1 MENESRKSR
10 NKTLQKVLLAVLS
23 IILMTGIAFFMANVV
38 HNNSSQPTSSKVKN
52 GLSAYELAVE
62 QGYKGNLNDWLKSLD
77 GKSAFEI
84 AKENGYSGTEKEWNK
99 AVANVSN
106 QNKAVITNAGFNKN
120 GDFILTLLDG
130 TDVNVSNVSNS
141 KGKDGTD
148 GKNGT
153 NGKNGAN
160 GKDGRSITLASVN
173 SDGQLVIT
181 YSDGS
186 SVNLDKL
193 VGINGIDG
201 VSISNSAIN
210 DKGELIIT
218 YSNGQ
223 ICNLGKVV
231 GVDGKNG
238 INGINGSDGNNGKN
252 GQDGISVVKSE
263 INSNGELVVTYSNS
277 VIDNLGK
284 VVGSDGAKG
293 DKGEKGDT
301 GAQGEK
307 GEKGDAGEQGIQ
319 GVAGKD
325 GKDGI
330 NGTNGVDGKDG
341 KDGVGINTVNITED
355 GKLNI
360 TLTNGTTLNLGT
372 IKGEKGDKGDTGV
385 QGEKGDKGD
394 TGAKGEKGE
403 KGDAGEQGIQG
414 VAGKDGKD
422 GINGTNGVD
431 GKDGTNGKDGVGIA
445 NVLINTSGELEL
457 TFSDGQQINLGNVKG
472 SKGEKGDTGEQGVQ
486 GIAGKDGKD
495 GVNGTNGVD
504 GKDGTNGKDGT
515 DGQDGV
521 GIANVTVS
529 NEGAL
534 SVTLNNGTV
543 LDLGNIKGAD
553 GIGIS
558 KSEVNASGELVL
570 TYTDG
575 TVKNLGN
582 IVGSNGVDGQDGV
595 GIKTVTLS
603 STGELMITLS
613 DNSVINLGNV
623 KGEKG
628 DKGDKGDKGAR
639 GEKGEKGDKGDTGRG
654 IAKTELVNGELIIT
668 YTDGTKENLGSVS
681 NAESEYSS
689 GLQYTLNEDN
699 NSYTLSSAGELFNST
714 KVVIPETY
722 KGKPV
727 TKIGERAFYSTQLYG
742 SDSSKGAPINEL
754 ILPST
759 IKSIALEAF
768 YNCKIEKVVF
778 EGTIEE
784 WCSIQ
789 FVGASANP
797 LYHPDNAK
805 DNTKLY
811 IDGELIETLVIPN
824 SVSTIS
830 SYSFIDC
837 GSLKEVVI
845 PESVTSIEPLA
856 FKNCGSLS
864 SVEVKAPRGWY
875 YKNGGYKYSISE
887 STMSNKT
894 LLAQKFVE
902 GNPSNY
908 YKD

>member
-1 MENESRKSR
+1 MNMENESRKSR

-341 KDGVGINTVNITED
+341 
-355 GKLNI
+355 
-360 TLTNGTTLNLGT
+360 
-372 IKGEKGDKGDTGV
+372 
-385 QGEKGDKGD
+385 
-394 TGAKGEKGE
+394 
-403 KGDAGEQGIQG
+403 
-414 VAGKDGKD
+414 
-422 GINGTNGVD
+422 
-431 GKDGTNGKDGVGIA
+431 TNGKDGVGIA

-534 SVTLNNGTV
+534 SVTLTNGTV

>member
-62 QGYKGNLNDWLKSLD
+62 QGYKGDLNDWLKSLD
-77 GKSAFEI
+77 GKSVFEI

-99 AVANVSN
+99 AVANVSK
-106 QNKAVITNAGFNKN
+106 QNKSVITNAGFNKN

-141 KGKDGTD
+141 KGKDG
-148 GKNGT
+148 KNGT
-153 NGKNGAN
+153 NGKNGKNGAN

-173 SDGQLVIT
+173 SEGQLVIT

-201 VSISNSAIN
+201 
-210 DKGELIIT
+210 
-218 YSNGQ
+218 
-223 ICNLGKVV
+223 
-231 GVDGKNG
+231 
-238 INGINGSDGNNGKN
+238 
-252 GQDGISVVKSE
+252 
-263 INSNGELVVTYSNS
+263 
-277 VIDNLGK
+277 
-284 VVGSDGAKG
+284 
-293 DKGEKGDT
+293 
-301 GAQGEK
+301 
-307 GEKGDAGEQGIQ
+307 
-319 GVAGKD
+319 KD
-325 GKDGI
+325 G
-330 NGTNGVDGKDG
+330 TDG
-341 KDGVGINTVNITED
+341 KDGVGINTVNITGD

-394 TGAKGEKGE
+394 TG
-403 KGDAGEQGIQG
+403 EQGIQG

-422 GINGTNGVD
+422 GINGINGTDGVD
-431 GKDGTNGKDGVGIA
+431 GKDGVGIA
-445 NVLINTSGELEL
+445 NILINTSGELEL

-472 SKGEKGDTGEQGVQ
+472 SKGDKGEKGDTGEQGIQ

-495 GVNGTNGVD
+495 GINGTNGVD

-534 SVTLNNGTV
+534 SVTLTNGTV
-543 LDLGNIKGAD
+543 LDLGNIKGAN

-582 IVGSNGVDGQDGV
+582 VVGANGADGQDGV

-603 STGELMITLS
+603 STGELMVTLS

-639 GEKGEKGDKGDTGRG
+639 GEKGEKGEKGDKGDTGRG

-789 FVGASANP
+789 FIGISANP

-894 LLAQKFVE
+894 VLAQKFVE

>member
-38 HNNSSQPTSSKVKN
+38 HNNSSQPTSSKVEN

-99 AVANVSN
+99 AVANVSK
-106 QNKAVITNAGFNKN
+106 QNKSVITNAGFNKN

-141 KGKDGTD
+141 KGKDG
-148 GKNGT
+148 KNGT
-153 NGKNGAN
+153 NGKNGKNGAN

-173 SDGQLVIT
+173 SEGQLVIT

-186 SVNLDKL
+186 SVNLNKL

-201 VSISNSAIN
+201 
-210 DKGELIIT
+210 
-218 YSNGQ
+218 
-223 ICNLGKVV
+223 
-231 GVDGKNG
+231 
-238 INGINGSDGNNGKN
+238 
-252 GQDGISVVKSE
+252 
-263 INSNGELVVTYSNS
+263 
-277 VIDNLGK
+277 
-284 VVGSDGAKG
+284 
-293 DKGEKGDT
+293 
-301 GAQGEK
+301 
-307 GEKGDAGEQGIQ
+307 
-319 GVAGKD
+319 KD
-325 GKDGI
+325 G
-330 NGTNGVDGKDG
+330 TDG
-341 KDGVGINTVNITED
+341 KDGVGINTVNITGD

-394 TGAKGEKGE
+394 TG
-403 KGDAGEQGIQG
+403 EQGIQG

-422 GINGTNGVD
+422 GINGINGTDGVD
-431 GKDGTNGKDGVGIA
+431 GKDGVGIA
-445 NVLINTSGELEL
+445 NILINTSGELEL

-472 SKGEKGDTGEQGVQ
+472 S
-486 GIAGKDGKD
+486 
-495 GVNGTNGVD
+495 
-504 GKDGTNGKDGT
+504 
-515 DGQDGV
+515 
-521 GIANVTVS
+521 
-529 NEGAL
+529 
-534 SVTLNNGTV
+534 
-543 LDLGNIKGAD
+543 
-553 GIGIS
+553 
-558 KSEVNASGELVL
+558 
-570 TYTDG
+570 
-575 TVKNLGN
+575 
-582 IVGSNGVDGQDGV
+582 
-595 GIKTVTLS
+595 
-603 STGELMITLS
+603 
-613 DNSVINLGNV
+613 
-623 KGEKG
+623 
-628 DKGDKGDKGAR
+628 
-639 GEKGEKGDKGDTGRG
+639 KGDKGDTGRG

-789 FVGASANP
+789 FIGISANP

-830 SYSFIDC
+830 SYSFVDC

-845 PESVTSIEPLA
+845 PESVTSIEPHA

-908 YKD
+908 YKN

>member
-38 HNNSSQPTSSKVKN
+38 HNNSSQPASSKVEN

-106 QNKAVITNAGFNKN
+106 QNKSVITNAGFNKN

-173 SDGQLVIT
+173 SEGQLVIT

-201 VSISNSAIN
+201 
-210 DKGELIIT
+210 
-218 YSNGQ
+218 
-223 ICNLGKVV
+223 
-231 GVDGKNG
+231 
-238 INGINGSDGNNGKN
+238 
-252 GQDGISVVKSE
+252 
-263 INSNGELVVTYSNS
+263 
-277 VIDNLGK
+277 
-284 VVGSDGAKG
+284 
-293 DKGEKGDT
+293 
-301 GAQGEK
+301 
-307 GEKGDAGEQGIQ
+307 
-319 GVAGKD
+319 KD
-325 GKDGI
+325 G
-330 NGTNGVDGKDG
+330 TDG

-394 TGAKGEKGE
+394 TGAKGEKGD
-403 KGDAGEQGIQG
+403 KGNTGEQGIQG

-422 GINGTNGVD
+422 GKDGINGTDGVD

-472 SKGEKGDTGEQGVQ
+472 SKGDKGEKGDTGEQGVQ

-495 GVNGTNGVD
+495 GINGTNGVD
-504 GKDGTNGKDGT
+504 GKDGTNGKDGAN
-515 DGQDGV
+515 GQDGV

-534 SVTLNNGTV
+534 SVTLTNGTV

-582 IVGSNGVDGQDGV
+582 VVGANGADGQDGV

-603 STGELMITLS
+603 STGELMVTLS

-628 DKGDKGDKGAR
+628 DKGDKGDTGSQ

-668 YTDGTKENLGSVS
+668 YTDGTKENLGSVTS
-681 NAESEYSS
+681 TENTADKYLVYKILTDDSVSVSLKSEYIGDLEGKITIPSEHNGRKVTVIKGFTGCQLSEIELPNTLKIIGPDTFSGCTNLKSITIPKNVDKIQGSAFLNS
-689 GLQYTLNEDN
+689 GLQT
-699 NSYTLSSAGELFNST
+699 A
-714 KVVIPETY
+714 K
-722 KGKPV
+722 
-727 TKIGERAFYSTQLYG
+727 
-742 SDSSKGAPINEL
+742 
-754 ILPST
+754 
-759 IKSIALEAF
+759 
-768 YNCKIEKVVF
+768 F
-778 EGTIEE
+778 E
-784 WCSIQ
+784 
-789 FVGASANP
+789 
-797 LYHPDNAK
+797 
-805 DNTKLY
+805 
-811 IDGELIETLVIPN
+811 
-824 SVSTIS
+824 
-830 SYSFIDC
+830 
-837 GSLKEVVI
+837 
-845 PESVTSIEPLA
+845 
-856 FKNCGSLS
+856 
-864 SVEVKAPRGWY
+864 
-875 YKNGGYKYSISE
+875 
-887 STMSNKT
+887 
-894 LLAQKFVE
+894 
-902 GNPSNY
+902 NPSNWKKYQSYTYNGYDSTLTSVSSSSLSDETKAAELLTETYNYRIGDTNSWKSGTY
-908 YKD
+908 YFLKE

>member
-106 QNKAVITNAGFNKN
+106 QNKSVITNAGFNKN

-173 SDGQLVIT
+173 SEGQLVIT

-201 VSISNSAIN
+201 
-210 DKGELIIT
+210 
-218 YSNGQ
+218 
-223 ICNLGKVV
+223 
-231 GVDGKNG
+231 
-238 INGINGSDGNNGKN
+238 
-252 GQDGISVVKSE
+252 
-263 INSNGELVVTYSNS
+263 
-277 VIDNLGK
+277 
-284 VVGSDGAKG
+284 
-293 DKGEKGDT
+293 
-301 GAQGEK
+301 
-307 GEKGDAGEQGIQ
+307 
-319 GVAGKD
+319 KD
-325 GKDGI
+325 G
-330 NGTNGVDGKDG
+330 TDG

-394 TGAKGEKGE
+394 TG
-403 KGDAGEQGIQG
+403 EQGIQG
-414 VAGKDGKD
+414 VAGKD

-472 SKGEKGDTGEQGVQ
+472 SKGEKGDTGEQGIQ
-486 GIAGKDGKD
+486 GATGKDGA
-495 GVNGTNGVD
+495 N
-504 GKDGTNGKDGT
+504 
-515 DGQDGV
+515 GQDGV

-534 SVTLNNGTV
+534 SVTLTNGTV
-543 LDLGNIKGAD
+543 LDLGNIKGTD

-582 IVGSNGVDGQDGV
+582 VVGVNGADGQDGV

-603 STGELMITLS
+603 STGELMVTLS

-628 DKGDKGDKGAR
+628 DKGDKGDAGAQ

-654 IAKTELVNGELIIT
+654 IAKTELVNGELIIA

>member
-62 QGYKGNLNDWLKSLD
+62 QGYKGDLNDWLKSLD

-99 AVANVSN
+99 AVANVSK
-106 QNKAVITNAGFNKN
+106 QNKSVITNAGFNKN

-141 KGKDGTD
+141 KGKDG
-148 GKNGT
+148 KNGT
-153 NGKNGAN
+153 NGKNGKNGAN
-160 GKDGRSITLASVN
+160 GKDG
-173 SDGQLVIT
+173 
-181 YSDGS
+181 
-186 SVNLDKL
+186 
-193 VGINGIDG
+193 
-201 VSISNSAIN
+201 
-210 DKGELIIT
+210 
-218 YSNGQ
+218 
-223 ICNLGKVV
+223 
-231 GVDGKNG
+231 
-238 INGINGSDGNNGKN
+238 
-252 GQDGISVVKSE
+252 
-263 INSNGELVVTYSNS
+263 
-277 VIDNLGK
+277 
-284 VVGSDGAKG
+284 
-293 DKGEKGDT
+293 
-301 GAQGEK
+301 
-307 GEKGDAGEQGIQ
+307 
-319 GVAGKD
+319 
-325 GKDGI
+325 
-330 NGTNGVDGKDG
+330 
-341 KDGVGINTVNITED
+341 
-355 GKLNI
+355 
-360 TLTNGTTLNLGT
+360 
-372 IKGEKGDKGDTGV
+372 
-385 QGEKGDKGD
+385 
-394 TGAKGEKGE
+394 
-403 KGDAGEQGIQG
+403 
-414 VAGKDGKD
+414 
-422 GINGTNGVD
+422 
-431 GKDGTNGKDGVGIA
+431 VGIA
-445 NVLINTSGELEL
+445 NILINTSGELEL

-472 SKGEKGDTGEQGVQ
+472 SKGDKGEKGDTGEQGIQ

-495 GVNGTNGVD
+495 GINGTNGVD

-534 SVTLNNGTV
+534 SVTLTNGTV
-543 LDLGNIKGAD
+543 LDLGNIKGAN

-582 IVGSNGVDGQDGV
+582 VVGANGADGQDGV

-603 STGELMITLS
+603 STGELMVTLS

-789 FVGASANP
+789 FIGISANP

-830 SYSFIDC
+830 SYSFVDC

-845 PESVTSIEPLA
+845 PESVTSIEPHA

-908 YKD
+908 YKN

>member
-62 QGYKGNLNDWLKSLD
+62 QGYKGDLNDWLKSLD

-99 AVANVSN
+99 AVANVSK
-106 QNKAVITNAGFNKN
+106 QNKSVITNAGFNKN

-141 KGKDGTD
+141 KGKDG
-148 GKNGT
+148 KNGT
-153 NGKNGAN
+153 NGKNGKNGAN

-173 SDGQLVIT
+173 SEGQLVIT

-201 VSISNSAIN
+201 
-210 DKGELIIT
+210 
-218 YSNGQ
+218 
-223 ICNLGKVV
+223 
-231 GVDGKNG
+231 
-238 INGINGSDGNNGKN
+238 
-252 GQDGISVVKSE
+252 
-263 INSNGELVVTYSNS
+263 
-277 VIDNLGK
+277 
-284 VVGSDGAKG
+284 
-293 DKGEKGDT
+293 
-301 GAQGEK
+301 
-307 GEKGDAGEQGIQ
+307 
-319 GVAGKD
+319 KD
-325 GKDGI
+325 G
-330 NGTNGVDGKDG
+330 TDG
-341 KDGVGINTVNITED
+341 KDGVGINTVNITGD

-394 TGAKGEKGE
+394 TG
-403 KGDAGEQGIQG
+403 EQGIQG

-422 GINGTNGVD
+422 GINGINGTDGVD
-431 GKDGTNGKDGVGIA
+431 GKDGVGIA
-445 NVLINTSGELEL
+445 NILINTSGELEL

-472 SKGEKGDTGEQGVQ
+472 SKGDKGEKGDTGEQGIQ

-495 GVNGTNGVD
+495 GINGTNGVD

-534 SVTLNNGTV
+534 SVTLTNGTV
-543 LDLGNIKGAD
+543 LDLGNIKGAN

-582 IVGSNGVDGQDGV
+582 VVGANGADGQDGV

-603 STGELMITLS
+603 STGELMVTLS

-789 FVGASANP
+789 FIGISANP

-830 SYSFIDC
+830 SYSFVDC

-845 PESVTSIEPLA
+845 PESVTSIEPHA

-887 STMSNKT
+887 STMSDKT

-908 YKD
+908 YKN

>member
-106 QNKAVITNAGFNKN
+106 QNKSVITNAGFNKN

-173 SDGQLVIT
+173 SEGQLVIT

-293 DKGEKGDT
+293 EKGDKGDT
-301 GAQGEK
+301 GARGEK

-330 NGTNGVDGKDG
+330 NGTNGIDGKDGTDG

-394 TGAKGEKGE
+394 TG
-403 KGDAGEQGIQG
+403 EQGIQG
-414 VAGKDGKD
+414 VAGKD

-472 SKGEKGDTGEQGVQ
+472 SKGEKGDTGEQGIQ
-486 GIAGKDGKD
+486 GATGKDGA
-495 GVNGTNGVD
+495 N
-504 GKDGTNGKDGT
+504 
-515 DGQDGV
+515 GQDGV

-534 SVTLNNGTV
+534 SVTLTNGTV

-558 KSEVNASGELVL
+558 KSEVNVSGELVL

-582 IVGSNGVDGQDGV
+582 VVGANGADGQDGV

-603 STGELMITLS
+603 STGELMVTLS

-628 DKGDKGDKGAR
+628 DKGDKGDAGVQ

-654 IAKTELVNGELIIT
+654 IAKTELINGELIIT

>member
-38 HNNSSQPTSSKVKN
+38 HNNSSQPASSKVEN

-106 QNKAVITNAGFNKN
+106 QNKSVITNAGFNKN

-173 SDGQLVIT
+173 SEGQLVIT

-201 VSISNSAIN
+201 
-210 DKGELIIT
+210 
-218 YSNGQ
+218 
-223 ICNLGKVV
+223 
-231 GVDGKNG
+231 
-238 INGINGSDGNNGKN
+238 
-252 GQDGISVVKSE
+252 
-263 INSNGELVVTYSNS
+263 
-277 VIDNLGK
+277 
-284 VVGSDGAKG
+284 
-293 DKGEKGDT
+293 
-301 GAQGEK
+301 
-307 GEKGDAGEQGIQ
+307 
-319 GVAGKD
+319 KD
-325 GKDGI
+325 G
-330 NGTNGVDGKDG
+330 TDG

-385 QGEKGDKGD
+385 QGDKC
-394 TGAKGEKGE
+394 
-403 KGDAGEQGIQG
+403 
-414 VAGKDGKD
+414 
-422 GINGTNGVD
+422 
-431 GKDGTNGKDGVGIA
+431 
-445 NVLINTSGELEL
+445 
-457 TFSDGQQINLGNVKG
+457 
-472 SKGEKGDTGEQGVQ
+472 EKGDTGEQGVQ
-486 GIAGKDGKD
+486 GIAGKDGI
-495 GVNGTNGVD
+495 NGTNGVD

-534 SVTLNNGTV
+534 SVTLTNGTV

-582 IVGSNGVDGQDGV
+582 VVGANGADGQDGV

-603 STGELMITLS
+603 STGELMVTLS

-628 DKGDKGDKGAR
+628 DKGDKGDAGAQ

-668 YTDGTKENLGSVS
+668 YTDGTKENLGSITSTENTADKYLVYKILTDDSVS
-681 NAESEYSS
+681 VSLKSEYIGDLEGKITIPSEHNGRKVTEIKGFTGCQLSEIELPDTLEIIGPDTFSGCTNLKSITIPKNVYRIQGNAFLNS
-689 GLQYTLNEDN
+689 GLQT
-699 NSYTLSSAGELFNST
+699 A
-714 KVVIPETY
+714 K
-722 KGKPV
+722 
-727 TKIGERAFYSTQLYG
+727 
-742 SDSSKGAPINEL
+742 
-754 ILPST
+754 
-759 IKSIALEAF
+759 
-768 YNCKIEKVVF
+768 F
-778 EGTIEE
+778 E
-784 WCSIQ
+784 
-789 FVGASANP
+789 
-797 LYHPDNAK
+797 
-805 DNTKLY
+805 
-811 IDGELIETLVIPN
+811 
-824 SVSTIS
+824 
-830 SYSFIDC
+830 
-837 GSLKEVVI
+837 
-845 PESVTSIEPLA
+845 
-856 FKNCGSLS
+856 
-864 SVEVKAPRGWY
+864 
-875 YKNGGYKYSISE
+875 
-887 STMSNKT
+887 
-894 LLAQKFVE
+894 
-902 GNPSNY
+902 NPSNWKKYQVYTYNGYDSTLTSVSSSSLSDETKAAELLTETYNYKNDSSISWKSGTY
-908 YKD
+908 YFFKD

>member
-38 HNNSSQPTSSKVKN
+38 HNNSSQPTSSKVEN

-106 QNKAVITNAGFNKN
+106 QNKSVITNAGFNKN

-173 SDGQLVIT
+173 SEGQLVIT

-293 DKGEKGDT
+293 EKGDKGDT
-301 GAQGEK
+301 GARGEK

-341 KDGVGINTVNITED
+341 VGINTVNITEE

-394 TGAKGEKGE
+394 TGVQGEKGDKGDTGAKGEKGD
-403 KGDAGEQGIQG
+403 KGDTGEQGIQG

-422 GINGTNGVD
+422 GINGTDGVD

-472 SKGEKGDTGEQGVQ
+472 SKGDKGEKGDTGEQGVQ
-486 GIAGKDGKD
+486 GIAGKDGI
-495 GVNGTNGVD
+495 NGTNGVD

-534 SVTLNNGTV
+534 SVTLTNGTV
-543 LDLGNIKGAD
+543 LDLGNIKGAN

-582 IVGSNGVDGQDGV
+582 VVGSNGADGQDGV

-603 STGELMITLS
+603 STGELMVTLS

-628 DKGDKGDKGAR
+628 DKGDKGDAGVQ

-668 YTDGTKENLGSVS
+668 YTDGTKENLGSVTS
-681 NAESEYSS
+681 DENTADKYLVYKILTDDSVSVSLKSEYIGDLEGKITIPSEHNGRKVTEIKGFTGCQLSEIELPDTLEIIGPDTFSGCTNLKSITIPKNVYRIQGNAFLNS
-689 GLQYTLNEDN
+689 GLQT
-699 NSYTLSSAGELFNST
+699 A
-714 KVVIPETY
+714 K
-722 KGKPV
+722 
-727 TKIGERAFYSTQLYG
+727 
-742 SDSSKGAPINEL
+742 
-754 ILPST
+754 
-759 IKSIALEAF
+759 
-768 YNCKIEKVVF
+768 F
-778 EGTIEE
+778 E
-784 WCSIQ
+784 
-789 FVGASANP
+789 
-797 LYHPDNAK
+797 
-805 DNTKLY
+805 
-811 IDGELIETLVIPN
+811 
-824 SVSTIS
+824 
-830 SYSFIDC
+830 
-837 GSLKEVVI
+837 
-845 PESVTSIEPLA
+845 
-856 FKNCGSLS
+856 
-864 SVEVKAPRGWY
+864 
-875 YKNGGYKYSISE
+875 
-887 STMSNKT
+887 
-894 LLAQKFVE
+894 
-902 GNPSNY
+902 NPSNWKKYQVYTYNGYDSTLTSVSSSSLSDETKAAELLTETYNYKNDSSISWKSGTY
-908 YKD
+908 YFFKD

>member
-38 HNNSSQPTSSKVKN
+38 HNNSSQPASSKVEN

-106 QNKAVITNAGFNKN
+106 QNKSVITNAGFNKN

-173 SDGQLVIT
+173 SEGQLVIT

-293 DKGEKGDT
+293 
-301 GAQGEK
+301 
-307 GEKGDAGEQGIQ
+307 
-319 GVAGKD
+319 
-325 GKDGI
+325 
-330 NGTNGVDGKDG
+330 
-341 KDGVGINTVNITED
+341 
-355 GKLNI
+355 
-360 TLTNGTTLNLGT
+360 
-372 IKGEKGDKGDTGV
+372 
-385 QGEKGDKGD
+385 EKGDKGD
-394 TGAKGEKGE
+394 TGARGEKGE

-431 GKDGTNGKDGVGIA
+431 GKDGTDGKDGVGI
-445 NVLINTSGELEL
+445 NTVNITEDGKLNITL
-457 TFSDGQQINLGNVKG
+457 TNGTTLNLGTIKG
-472 SKGEKGDTGEQGVQ
+472 SKGDKGEKGDTGEQGVQ
-486 GIAGKDGKD
+486 GIAGKDGI
-495 GVNGTNGVD
+495 NGTNGVD

-534 SVTLNNGTV
+534 SVTLTNGTV
-543 LDLGNIKGAD
+543 LDLGNIKGAN

-582 IVGSNGVDGQDGV
+582 VVGANGADGQDGV

-603 STGELMITLS
+603 STGELMVTLS

-628 DKGDKGDKGAR
+628 DKGDKGDTGSQ

-668 YTDGTKENLGSVS
+668 YTDGTKENLGSVTS
-681 NAESEYSS
+681 TENTADKYLVYKILTDDSVSVSLKSEYIGDLEGKITIPSEHNGRKVTEIKGFTGCQLSEIELPDTLEIIGPDTFSGCTNLKSITIPKNVYRIQGNAFLNS
-689 GLQYTLNEDN
+689 GLQT
-699 NSYTLSSAGELFNST
+699 A
-714 KVVIPETY
+714 K
-722 KGKPV
+722 
-727 TKIGERAFYSTQLYG
+727 
-742 SDSSKGAPINEL
+742 
-754 ILPST
+754 
-759 IKSIALEAF
+759 
-768 YNCKIEKVVF
+768 F
-778 EGTIEE
+778 E
-784 WCSIQ
+784 
-789 FVGASANP
+789 
-797 LYHPDNAK
+797 
-805 DNTKLY
+805 
-811 IDGELIETLVIPN
+811 
-824 SVSTIS
+824 
-830 SYSFIDC
+830 
-837 GSLKEVVI
+837 
-845 PESVTSIEPLA
+845 
-856 FKNCGSLS
+856 
-864 SVEVKAPRGWY
+864 
-875 YKNGGYKYSISE
+875 
-887 STMSNKT
+887 
-894 LLAQKFVE
+894 
-902 GNPSNY
+902 NPSNWKKYQVYTYNGYDSTLTSVSSSSLSDETKAAELLTETYNYKNDSSISWKSGTY
-908 YKD
+908 YFFKD

>member
-38 HNNSSQPTSSKVKN
+38 HNNSSQPASSKVEN

-106 QNKAVITNAGFNKN
+106 QNKSVITNAGFNKN

-141 KGKDGTD
+141 KGKDGAD

-173 SDGQLVIT
+173 SEGQLVIT

-293 DKGEKGDT
+293 EKGDKGDT
-301 GAQGEK
+301 GARGEK

-330 NGTNGVDGKDG
+330 NGTNGVDGKDGTDG

-394 TGAKGEKGE
+394 TG
-403 KGDAGEQGIQG
+403 EQGIQG
-414 VAGKDGKD
+414 VAGKD

-472 SKGEKGDTGEQGVQ
+472 SKGEKGDTGEQGIQ
-486 GIAGKDGKD
+486 GATGKDGA
-495 GVNGTNGVD
+495 N
-504 GKDGTNGKDGT
+504 
-515 DGQDGV
+515 GQDGV

-534 SVTLNNGTV
+534 SVTLTNGTV

-582 IVGSNGVDGQDGV
+582 VVGANGADGQDGV

-603 STGELMITLS
+603 STGELMVTLS

-628 DKGDKGDKGAR
+628 DKGDKGDAGVQ

-654 IAKTELVNGELIIT
+654 IAKTELINGELIIT

>member
-38 HNNSSQPTSSKVKN
+38 HNNSSQPASSKVEN

-106 QNKAVITNAGFNKN
+106 QNKSVITNAGFNKN

-173 SDGQLVIT
+173 SEGQLVIT

-293 DKGEKGDT
+293 EKGDKGDT
-301 GAQGEK
+301 GARGEK

-330 NGTNGVDGKDG
+330 NGTNGVDGKDGTDG

-394 TGAKGEKGE
+394 TGAKGEKGD
-403 KGDAGEQGIQG
+403 KGDTGEQGIQG

-422 GINGTNGVD
+422 GINGTDGVD

-472 SKGEKGDTGEQGVQ
+472 SKGDKGEKGDTGEQGVQ
-486 GIAGKDGKD
+486 GIAGKDGI
-495 GVNGTNGVD
+495 NGTNGVD

-534 SVTLNNGTV
+534 SVTLTNGTV

-582 IVGSNGVDGQDGV
+582 VVGANGADGQDGV

-603 STGELMITLS
+603 STGELMVTLS

-628 DKGDKGDKGAR
+628 DKGDKGDAGAQ

-668 YTDGTKENLGSVS
+668 YTDGTKENLGSVTS
-681 NAESEYSS
+681 DENTADKYLVYKILTDDSVSVSLKSEYIGDLEGKITIPSEHNGRKVTEIKGFTGCQLSEIELPDTLEIIGSDTFSGCTNLKSITIPKNVYRIQGNAFLNS
-689 GLQYTLNEDN
+689 GLQT
-699 NSYTLSSAGELFNST
+699 A
-714 KVVIPETY
+714 K
-722 KGKPV
+722 
-727 TKIGERAFYSTQLYG
+727 
-742 SDSSKGAPINEL
+742 
-754 ILPST
+754 
-759 IKSIALEAF
+759 
-768 YNCKIEKVVF
+768 F
-778 EGTIEE
+778 E
-784 WCSIQ
+784 
-789 FVGASANP
+789 
-797 LYHPDNAK
+797 
-805 DNTKLY
+805 
-811 IDGELIETLVIPN
+811 
-824 SVSTIS
+824 
-830 SYSFIDC
+830 
-837 GSLKEVVI
+837 
-845 PESVTSIEPLA
+845 
-856 FKNCGSLS
+856 
-864 SVEVKAPRGWY
+864 
-875 YKNGGYKYSISE
+875 
-887 STMSNKT
+887 
-894 LLAQKFVE
+894 
-902 GNPSNY
+902 NPSNWKKYQVYTYNGYDSTLTSVSSSSLSDETKAAELLTETYNYKNDSSISWKSGTY
-908 YKD
+908 YFFKD

>member
-1 MENESRKSR
+1 MENESRKSH

-38 HNNSSQPTSSKVKN
+38 HNNSSQPTSSKVEN

-173 SDGQLVIT
+173 SEGQLVIT

-193 VGINGIDG
+193 VGINGVDG
-201 VSISNSAIN
+201 VSISNSSIN

-218 YSNGQ
+218 YSNRQ

-293 DKGEKGDT
+293 EKGD
-301 GAQGEK
+301 
-307 GEKGDAGEQGIQ
+307 KGDAGEQGIQ
-319 GVAGKD
+319 GIAGKD

-330 NGTNGVDGKDG
+330 NGTNGVDGKDGTDG

-394 TGAKGEKGE
+394 TGAKGEKGD
-403 KGDAGEQGIQG
+403 KGDTGEQGIQG
-414 VAGKDGKD
+414 VAGKDGKDGKDGINGTDGVDGKDGINGTDGVDGKDGINGTDGVDGKD

-472 SKGEKGDTGEQGVQ
+472 SKGDKGEKGDTGEQGVQ
-486 GIAGKDGKD
+486 GIAGKDGI
-495 GVNGTNGVD
+495 NGTNGVD

-534 SVTLNNGTV
+534 SVTLTNGTV
-543 LDLGNIKGAD
+543 LDLGNIKGAN

-582 IVGSNGVDGQDGV
+582 VVGSNGADGQDGV

-603 STGELMITLS
+603 STGELMVTLS

-628 DKGDKGDKGAR
+628 DKGDKGDAGVQ

-668 YTDGTKENLGSVS
+668 YTDGTKENLGSVTS
-681 NAESEYSS
+681 DENTADKYLVYKILTDDSVSVSLKSEYIGDLEGKITIPSEHNGRKVTEIKGFTGCQLSEIELPDTLEIIGPDTFSGCTNLKSITIPKNVYRIQGNAFLNS
-689 GLQYTLNEDN
+689 GLQT
-699 NSYTLSSAGELFNST
+699 A
-714 KVVIPETY
+714 K
-722 KGKPV
+722 
-727 TKIGERAFYSTQLYG
+727 
-742 SDSSKGAPINEL
+742 
-754 ILPST
+754 
-759 IKSIALEAF
+759 
-768 YNCKIEKVVF
+768 F
-778 EGTIEE
+778 E
-784 WCSIQ
+784 
-789 FVGASANP
+789 
-797 LYHPDNAK
+797 
-805 DNTKLY
+805 
-811 IDGELIETLVIPN
+811 
-824 SVSTIS
+824 
-830 SYSFIDC
+830 
-837 GSLKEVVI
+837 
-845 PESVTSIEPLA
+845 
-856 FKNCGSLS
+856 
-864 SVEVKAPRGWY
+864 
-875 YKNGGYKYSISE
+875 
-887 STMSNKT
+887 
-894 LLAQKFVE
+894 
-902 GNPSNY
+902 NPSNWKKYQVYTYNGYDSTLTSVSSSSLSDETKAAELLTETYNYKNDSSISWKSGTY
-908 YKD
+908 YFFKD

>member
-106 QNKAVITNAGFNKN
+106 QNKSVITNAGFNKN

-173 SDGQLVIT
+173 SEGQLVIT

-293 DKGEKGDT
+293 EKGDKGDT
-301 GAQGEK
+301 GARGEK

-330 NGTNGVDGKDG
+330 NGTNGIDGKDGTDG

-394 TGAKGEKGE
+394 TG
-403 KGDAGEQGIQG
+403 EQGIQG
-414 VAGKDGKD
+414 VAGKD

-472 SKGEKGDTGEQGVQ
+472 SKGEKGDTG
-486 GIAGKDGKD
+486 
-495 GVNGTNGVD
+495 
-504 GKDGTNGKDGT
+504 
-515 DGQDGV
+515 
-521 GIANVTVS
+521 
-529 NEGAL
+529 
-534 SVTLNNGTV
+534 
-543 LDLGNIKGAD
+543 
-553 GIGIS
+553 
-558 KSEVNASGELVL
+558 
-570 TYTDG
+570 
-575 TVKNLGN
+575 
-582 IVGSNGVDGQDGV
+582 
-595 GIKTVTLS
+595 
-603 STGELMITLS
+603 
-613 DNSVINLGNV
+613 
-623 KGEKG
+623 
-628 DKGDKGDKGAR
+628 
-639 GEKGEKGDKGDTGRG
+639 RG
-654 IAKTELVNGELIIT
+654 IAKTELINGELIIT

>member
-1 MENESRKSR
+1 MNMENESRKSR

-62 QGYKGNLNDWLKSLD
+62 QGYKGDLNDWLKSLD

-99 AVANVSN
+99 AVANVSK
-106 QNKAVITNAGFNKN
+106 QNKSVITNAGFNKN

-141 KGKDGTD
+141 KGKDG
-148 GKNGT
+148 KNGT
-153 NGKNGAN
+153 NGKNGKNGAN

-173 SDGQLVIT
+173 SEGQLVIT

-201 VSISNSAIN
+201 
-210 DKGELIIT
+210 
-218 YSNGQ
+218 
-223 ICNLGKVV
+223 
-231 GVDGKNG
+231 
-238 INGINGSDGNNGKN
+238 
-252 GQDGISVVKSE
+252 
-263 INSNGELVVTYSNS
+263 
-277 VIDNLGK
+277 
-284 VVGSDGAKG
+284 
-293 DKGEKGDT
+293 
-301 GAQGEK
+301 
-307 GEKGDAGEQGIQ
+307 
-319 GVAGKD
+319 KD
-325 GKDGI
+325 G
-330 NGTNGVDGKDG
+330 TDG
-341 KDGVGINTVNITED
+341 KDGVGINTVNITGD

-394 TGAKGEKGE
+394 TG
-403 KGDAGEQGIQG
+403 EQGIQG

-422 GINGTNGVD
+422 GINGINGTDGVD
-431 GKDGTNGKDGVGIA
+431 GKDGVGIA
-445 NVLINTSGELEL
+445 NILINTSGELEL

-472 SKGEKGDTGEQGVQ
+472 SKGDKGEKGDTGEQGIQ

-495 GVNGTNGVD
+495 GINGTNGVD

-534 SVTLNNGTV
+534 SVTLTNGTV
-543 LDLGNIKGAD
+543 LDLGNIKGAN

-582 IVGSNGVDGQDGV
+582 VVGANGADGQDGV

-603 STGELMITLS
+603 STGELMVTLS

-789 FVGASANP
+789 FIGISANP

-830 SYSFIDC
+830 SYSFVDC

-845 PESVTSIEPLA
+845 PESVTSIEPHA

-908 YKD
+908 YKN

>member
-62 QGYKGNLNDWLKSLD
+62 QGYKGDLNDWLKSLD

-99 AVANVSN
+99 AVANVSK
-106 QNKAVITNAGFNKN
+106 QNKSVITNAGFNKN

-141 KGKDGTD
+141 KGKDG
-148 GKNGT
+148 KNGT
-153 NGKNGAN
+153 NGKNGKNGAN

-173 SDGQLVIT
+173 SEGQLVIT

-201 VSISNSAIN
+201 
-210 DKGELIIT
+210 
-218 YSNGQ
+218 
-223 ICNLGKVV
+223 
-231 GVDGKNG
+231 
-238 INGINGSDGNNGKN
+238 
-252 GQDGISVVKSE
+252 
-263 INSNGELVVTYSNS
+263 
-277 VIDNLGK
+277 
-284 VVGSDGAKG
+284 
-293 DKGEKGDT
+293 
-301 GAQGEK
+301 
-307 GEKGDAGEQGIQ
+307 
-319 GVAGKD
+319 KD
-325 GKDGI
+325 G
-330 NGTNGVDGKDG
+330 TDG
-341 KDGVGINTVNITED
+341 KDGVGINTVNITGD

-385 QGEKGDKGD
+385 QGD
-394 TGAKGEKGE
+394 
-403 KGDAGEQGIQG
+403 
-414 VAGKDGKD
+414 
-422 GINGTNGVD
+422 
-431 GKDGTNGKDGVGIA
+431 
-445 NVLINTSGELEL
+445 
-457 TFSDGQQINLGNVKG
+457 
-472 SKGEKGDTGEQGVQ
+472 KGEKGDTGEQGIQ

-495 GVNGTNGVD
+495 GINGTNGVD

-534 SVTLNNGTV
+534 SVTLTNGTV
-543 LDLGNIKGAD
+543 LDLGNIKGAN

-582 IVGSNGVDGQDGV
+582 VVGANGADGQDGV

-603 STGELMITLS
+603 STGELMVTLS

-789 FVGASANP
+789 FIGISANP

-830 SYSFIDC
+830 SYSFVDC

-845 PESVTSIEPLA
+845 PESVTSIEPHA

-908 YKD
+908 YKN

>member
-38 HNNSSQPTSSKVKN
+38 HNNSSQPTSSKVEN

-99 AVANVSN
+99 AVANVSK
-106 QNKAVITNAGFNKN
+106 QNKSVITNAGFNKN

-173 SDGQLVIT
+173 SEGQLVIT

-284 VVGSDGAKG
+284 VIGSDGAKG
-293 DKGEKGDT
+293 EKGDKGDT
-301 GAQGEK
+301 GARGEK

-330 NGTNGVDGKDG
+330 NGTNGVDGKDGTDG

-394 TGAKGEKGE
+394 TGAKGEKGD
-403 KGDAGEQGIQG
+403 KGNTGEQGIQG
-414 VAGKDGKD
+414 VSGKD
-422 GINGTNGVD
+422 GINGTKGVD
-431 GKDGTNGKDGVGIA
+431 GK
-445 NVLINTSGELEL
+445 E
-457 TFSDGQQINLGNVKG
+457 
-472 SKGEKGDTGEQGVQ
+472 
-486 GIAGKDGKD
+486 
-495 GVNGTNGVD
+495 
-504 GKDGTNGKDGT
+504 GTNGKDGT

-534 SVTLNNGTV
+534 SVTLTNGTV

-582 IVGSNGVDGQDGV
+582 VVGANGADGQDGV

-603 STGELMITLS
+603 STGELMVTLS

-628 DKGDKGDKGAR
+628 DKGDKGDAGAQ

-668 YTDGTKENLGSVS
+668 YTDGTKENLGSITSTENTADKYLVYKILTDDSVS
-681 NAESEYSS
+681 VSLKSEYIGDLEGKITIPSEHNGRKVTEIKGFTGCQLSEIELPDTLEIIGPDTFSGCTNLKSITIPKNVYRIQGNAFLNS
-689 GLQYTLNEDN
+689 GLQT
-699 NSYTLSSAGELFNST
+699 A
-714 KVVIPETY
+714 K
-722 KGKPV
+722 
-727 TKIGERAFYSTQLYG
+727 
-742 SDSSKGAPINEL
+742 
-754 ILPST
+754 
-759 IKSIALEAF
+759 
-768 YNCKIEKVVF
+768 F
-778 EGTIEE
+778 E
-784 WCSIQ
+784 
-789 FVGASANP
+789 
-797 LYHPDNAK
+797 
-805 DNTKLY
+805 
-811 IDGELIETLVIPN
+811 
-824 SVSTIS
+824 
-830 SYSFIDC
+830 
-837 GSLKEVVI
+837 
-845 PESVTSIEPLA
+845 
-856 FKNCGSLS
+856 
-864 SVEVKAPRGWY
+864 
-875 YKNGGYKYSISE
+875 
-887 STMSNKT
+887 
-894 LLAQKFVE
+894 
-902 GNPSNY
+902 NPSNWKKYQVYTYNGYDSTLTSVSSSSLSDETKAAELLTETYNYKNDSSISWKSGTY
-908 YKD
+908 YFFKD

>member
-38 HNNSSQPTSSKVKN
+38 HNNSSQPASSKVEN

-106 QNKAVITNAGFNKN
+106 QNKSVITNAGFNKN

-173 SDGQLVIT
+173 SEGQLVIT

-293 DKGEKGDT
+293 EKGDKGDT
-301 GAQGEK
+301 GARGEK

-330 NGTNGVDGKDG
+330 NGTNGVDGKDGTDG

-394 TGAKGEKGE
+394 TG
-403 KGDAGEQGIQG
+403 EQGIQG
-414 VAGKDGKD
+414 VAGKD

-472 SKGEKGDTGEQGVQ
+472 SKGEKGYTGEQGIQ
-486 GIAGKDGKD
+486 GATGKDGA
-495 GVNGTNGVD
+495 N
-504 GKDGTNGKDGT
+504 
-515 DGQDGV
+515 GQDGV

-534 SVTLNNGTV
+534 SVTLTNGTV

-582 IVGSNGVDGQDGV
+582 VVGANGADGQDGV

-603 STGELMITLS
+603 STGELMVTLS

-628 DKGDKGDKGAR
+628 DKGDKGDAGVQ

-654 IAKTELVNGELIIT
+654 IAKTELINGELIIT

>member
-62 QGYKGNLNDWLKSLD
+62 QGYKGDLNDWLKSLD

-99 AVANVSN
+99 AVANVSK
-106 QNKAVITNAGFNKN
+106 QNKSVITNAGFNKN

-141 KGKDGTD
+141 KGKDG
-148 GKNGT
+148 KNGT
-153 NGKNGAN
+153 NGKNGKNGAN

-173 SDGQLVIT
+173 SEGQLVIT

-201 VSISNSAIN
+201 
-210 DKGELIIT
+210 
-218 YSNGQ
+218 
-223 ICNLGKVV
+223 
-231 GVDGKNG
+231 
-238 INGINGSDGNNGKN
+238 
-252 GQDGISVVKSE
+252 
-263 INSNGELVVTYSNS
+263 
-277 VIDNLGK
+277 
-284 VVGSDGAKG
+284 
-293 DKGEKGDT
+293 
-301 GAQGEK
+301 
-307 GEKGDAGEQGIQ
+307 
-319 GVAGKD
+319 KD
-325 GKDGI
+325 G
-330 NGTNGVDGKDG
+330 TDG
-341 KDGVGINTVNITED
+341 KDGVGINTVNITGD

-394 TGAKGEKGE
+394 TG
-403 KGDAGEQGIQG
+403 EQGIQG

-422 GINGTNGVD
+422 GINGINGTDGVD
-431 GKDGTNGKDGVGIA
+431 GKDGVGIA
-445 NVLINTSGELEL
+445 NILINTSGELEL

-472 SKGEKGDTGEQGVQ
+472 SKGDKGEKGDTGEQGIQ

-495 GVNGTNGVD
+495 GINGTNGVD

-521 GIANVTVS
+521 GISNVTVS

-534 SVTLNNGTV
+534 SVTLTNGTV
-543 LDLGNIKGAD
+543 LDLGNIKGAN

-582 IVGSNGVDGQDGV
+582 VVGANGADGQDGV

-603 STGELMITLS
+603 STGELMVTLS

-789 FVGASANP
+789 FIGISANP

-830 SYSFIDC
+830 SYSFVDC

-845 PESVTSIEPLA
+845 PESVTSIEPHA

-908 YKD
+908 YKN

>member
-62 QGYKGNLNDWLKSLD
+62 QGYKGDLNDWLKSLD

-99 AVANVSN
+99 AVANVSK
-106 QNKAVITNAGFNKN
+106 QNKSVITNAGFNKN

-141 KGKDGTD
+141 KGKDG
-148 GKNGT
+148 KNGT

-173 SDGQLVIT
+173 SEGQLVIT

-201 VSISNSAIN
+201 
-210 DKGELIIT
+210 
-218 YSNGQ
+218 
-223 ICNLGKVV
+223 
-231 GVDGKNG
+231 
-238 INGINGSDGNNGKN
+238 
-252 GQDGISVVKSE
+252 
-263 INSNGELVVTYSNS
+263 
-277 VIDNLGK
+277 
-284 VVGSDGAKG
+284 
-293 DKGEKGDT
+293 
-301 GAQGEK
+301 
-307 GEKGDAGEQGIQ
+307 
-319 GVAGKD
+319 KD
-325 GKDGI
+325 G
-330 NGTNGVDGKDG
+330 TDG
-341 KDGVGINTVNITED
+341 KDGVGINTVNITGD

-394 TGAKGEKGE
+394 TG
-403 KGDAGEQGIQG
+403 EQGIQG

-422 GINGTNGVD
+422 GINGINGTDGVD
-431 GKDGTNGKDGVGIA
+431 GKDGVGIA
-445 NVLINTSGELEL
+445 NILINTSGELEL

-472 SKGEKGDTGEQGVQ
+472 SKGDKGEKGDTGEQGIQ

-495 GVNGTNGVD
+495 GINGTNGVD

-534 SVTLNNGTV
+534 SVTLTNGTV
-543 LDLGNIKGAD
+543 LDLGNIKGAN

-582 IVGSNGVDGQDGV
+582 VVGANGADGQDGV

-603 STGELMITLS
+603 STGELMVTLS

-789 FVGASANP
+789 FIGISANP

-830 SYSFIDC
+830 SYSFVDC

-845 PESVTSIEPLA
+845 PESVTSIEPHA

-908 YKD
+908 YKN

>member
-106 QNKAVITNAGFNKN
+106 QNKSVITNAGFNKN
-120 GDFILTLLDG
+120 GEFILTLLDG

-173 SDGQLVIT
+173 SEGQLVIT

-201 VSISNSAIN
+201 
-210 DKGELIIT
+210 
-218 YSNGQ
+218 
-223 ICNLGKVV
+223 
-231 GVDGKNG
+231 
-238 INGINGSDGNNGKN
+238 
-252 GQDGISVVKSE
+252 
-263 INSNGELVVTYSNS
+263 
-277 VIDNLGK
+277 
-284 VVGSDGAKG
+284 
-293 DKGEKGDT
+293 
-301 GAQGEK
+301 
-307 GEKGDAGEQGIQ
+307 
-319 GVAGKD
+319 KD
-325 GKDGI
+325 G
-330 NGTNGVDGKDG
+330 TDG

-394 TGAKGEKGE
+394 TG
-403 KGDAGEQGIQG
+403 EQGIQG
-414 VAGKDGKD
+414 VAGKD

-472 SKGEKGDTGEQGVQ
+472 SKGEKGDTGEQGIQ
-486 GIAGKDGKD
+486 GATGKDGA
-495 GVNGTNGVD
+495 N
-504 GKDGTNGKDGT
+504 
-515 DGQDGV
+515 GQDGV

-534 SVTLNNGTV
+534 SVTLTNGTV
-543 LDLGNIKGAD
+543 LDLGNIKGTD

-558 KSEVNASGELVL
+558 KSEVNVSGELVL

-582 IVGSNGVDGQDGV
+582 VVGANGADGQDGV

-603 STGELMITLS
+603 STGELMVTLS

-628 DKGDKGDKGAR
+628 DKGDKGDAGVQ

-654 IAKTELVNGELIIT
+654 IAKTELINGELIIT

>member
-1 MENESRKSR
+1 
-10 NKTLQKVLLAVLS
+10 
-23 IILMTGIAFFMANVV
+23 MTGIAFFMANVV

-62 QGYKGNLNDWLKSLD
+62 QGYKGDLNDWLKSLD

-99 AVANVSN
+99 AVANVSK
-106 QNKAVITNAGFNKN
+106 QNKSVITNAGFNKN

-141 KGKDGTD
+141 KGKDG
-148 GKNGT
+148 KNGT
-153 NGKNGAN
+153 NGKNGKNGAN

-173 SDGQLVIT
+173 SEGQLVIT

-201 VSISNSAIN
+201 
-210 DKGELIIT
+210 
-218 YSNGQ
+218 
-223 ICNLGKVV
+223 
-231 GVDGKNG
+231 
-238 INGINGSDGNNGKN
+238 
-252 GQDGISVVKSE
+252 
-263 INSNGELVVTYSNS
+263 
-277 VIDNLGK
+277 
-284 VVGSDGAKG
+284 
-293 DKGEKGDT
+293 
-301 GAQGEK
+301 
-307 GEKGDAGEQGIQ
+307 
-319 GVAGKD
+319 KD
-325 GKDGI
+325 G
-330 NGTNGVDGKDG
+330 TDG
-341 KDGVGINTVNITED
+341 KDGVGINTVNITGD

-394 TGAKGEKGE
+394 TG
-403 KGDAGEQGIQG
+403 EQGIQG

-422 GINGTNGVD
+422 GINGINGTDGVD
-431 GKDGTNGKDGVGIA
+431 GKDGVGIA
-445 NVLINTSGELEL
+445 NILINTSGELEL

-472 SKGEKGDTGEQGVQ
+472 SKGDKGEKGDTGEQGIQ

-495 GVNGTNGVD
+495 GINGTNGVD

-534 SVTLNNGTV
+534 SVTLTNGTV
-543 LDLGNIKGAD
+543 LDLGNIKGAN

-582 IVGSNGVDGQDGV
+582 VVGANGADGQDGV

-603 STGELMITLS
+603 STGELMVTLS
-613 DNSVINLGNV
+613 DNSVINLGKV

-768 YNCKIEKVVF
+768 YNCKIDKVVF

-789 FVGASANP
+789 FIGISANP

-830 SYSFIDC
+830 SYSFVDC

-845 PESVTSIEPLA
+845 PESVTSIEPHA

-908 YKD
+908 YKN

>member
-38 HNNSSQPTSSKVKN
+38 HNNSSQPASSKVEN

-106 QNKAVITNAGFNKN
+106 QNKSVITNAGFNKN

-173 SDGQLVIT
+173 SESQLVIT

-293 DKGEKGDT
+293 EKGDKGDT
-301 GAQGEK
+301 GARGEK

-330 NGTNGVDGKDG
+330 NGTNGVDGKDGTDG

-394 TGAKGEKGE
+394 TG
-403 KGDAGEQGIQG
+403 EQGIQG
-414 VAGKDGKD
+414 VAGKD

-472 SKGEKGDTGEQGVQ
+472 SKGEKGDTGEQGIQ
-486 GIAGKDGKD
+486 GATGKDGA
-495 GVNGTNGVD
+495 N
-504 GKDGTNGKDGT
+504 
-515 DGQDGV
+515 GQDGV

-534 SVTLNNGTV
+534 SVTLTNGTV

-582 IVGSNGVDGQDGV
+582 VVGANGADGQDGV

-603 STGELMITLS
+603 STGELMVTLS

-628 DKGDKGDKGAR
+628 DKGDKGDAGVQ

-654 IAKTELVNGELIIT
+654 IAKTELINGELIIT

>member
-38 HNNSSQPTSSKVKN
+38 HNNSSQPTSSKVEN

-99 AVANVSN
+99 AVANVSK
-106 QNKAVITNAGFNKN
+106 QNKSVITNAGFNKN

-201 VSISNSAIN
+201 
-210 DKGELIIT
+210 
-218 YSNGQ
+218 
-223 ICNLGKVV
+223 
-231 GVDGKNG
+231 
-238 INGINGSDGNNGKN
+238 
-252 GQDGISVVKSE
+252 
-263 INSNGELVVTYSNS
+263 
-277 VIDNLGK
+277 
-284 VVGSDGAKG
+284 
-293 DKGEKGDT
+293 
-301 GAQGEK
+301 
-307 GEKGDAGEQGIQ
+307 
-319 GVAGKD
+319 KD
-325 GKDGI
+325 G
-330 NGTNGVDGKDG
+330 TDG

-394 TGAKGEKGE
+394 TG
-403 KGDAGEQGIQG
+403 EQGIQG
-414 VAGKDGKD
+414 VAGKD

-472 SKGEKGDTGEQGVQ
+472 SKGEKGDTGEQGIQ
-486 GIAGKDGKD
+486 GATGKDGA
-495 GVNGTNGVD
+495 N
-504 GKDGTNGKDGT
+504 
-515 DGQDGV
+515 GQDGV

-534 SVTLNNGTV
+534 SVTLTNGTV
-543 LDLGNIKGAD
+543 LDLGNIKGTD

-558 KSEVNASGELVL
+558 KSEVNVSGELVL

-582 IVGSNGVDGQDGV
+582 VVGANGADGQDGV

-603 STGELMITLS
+603 STGELMVTLS

-628 DKGDKGDKGAR
+628 DKGDKGDAGVQ

-654 IAKTELVNGELIIT
+654 IAKTELINGELIIT

>member
-106 QNKAVITNAGFNKN
+106 QNKSVITNAGFNKN

-173 SDGQLVIT
+173 SEGQLVIT

-201 VSISNSAIN
+201 
-210 DKGELIIT
+210 
-218 YSNGQ
+218 
-223 ICNLGKVV
+223 
-231 GVDGKNG
+231 
-238 INGINGSDGNNGKN
+238 
-252 GQDGISVVKSE
+252 
-263 INSNGELVVTYSNS
+263 
-277 VIDNLGK
+277 
-284 VVGSDGAKG
+284 
-293 DKGEKGDT
+293 
-301 GAQGEK
+301 
-307 GEKGDAGEQGIQ
+307 
-319 GVAGKD
+319 KD
-325 GKDGI
+325 G
-330 NGTNGVDGKDG
+330 TDG

-372 IKGEKGDKGDTGV
+372 IKGEKGDKGDTGAK
-385 QGEKGDKGD
+385 GEKGDKGD
-394 TGAKGEKGE
+394 TGAKGEKGD
-403 KGDAGEQGIQG
+403 KGDTGEQGIQG

-422 GINGTNGVD
+422 GINGTDGVD

-472 SKGEKGDTGEQGVQ
+472 SKGDKGEKGDTGEQGVQ

-495 GVNGTNGVD
+495 GINGTNGVD
-504 GKDGTNGKDGT
+504 GKDGTNGKDGAN
-515 DGQDGV
+515 GQDGV

-534 SVTLNNGTV
+534 SVTLTNGTV

-582 IVGSNGVDGQDGV
+582 VVGANGADGQDGV

-603 STGELMITLS
+603 STGELMVTLS

-628 DKGDKGDKGAR
+628 DKGDKGDTGSQ

-668 YTDGTKENLGSVS
+668 YTDGTKENLGSVTS
-681 NAESEYSS
+681 AENTDDKYLVYTILTDDSVSVSLKSEYIGDLEGKITIPSEHNGRKVTVIKGFTGCQLSEIELPNTLKIIGPDTFSGCTNLKSITIPKNVDKIQGSAFLNS
-689 GLQYTLNEDN
+689 GLQT
-699 NSYTLSSAGELFNST
+699 A
-714 KVVIPETY
+714 K
-722 KGKPV
+722 
-727 TKIGERAFYSTQLYG
+727 
-742 SDSSKGAPINEL
+742 
-754 ILPST
+754 
-759 IKSIALEAF
+759 
-768 YNCKIEKVVF
+768 F
-778 EGTIEE
+778 E
-784 WCSIQ
+784 
-789 FVGASANP
+789 
-797 LYHPDNAK
+797 
-805 DNTKLY
+805 
-811 IDGELIETLVIPN
+811 
-824 SVSTIS
+824 
-830 SYSFIDC
+830 
-837 GSLKEVVI
+837 
-845 PESVTSIEPLA
+845 
-856 FKNCGSLS
+856 
-864 SVEVKAPRGWY
+864 
-875 YKNGGYKYSISE
+875 
-887 STMSNKT
+887 
-894 LLAQKFVE
+894 
-902 GNPSNY
+902 NPSNWKKYQSYTYNGYDSTLTSVSSSSLSDETKAAELLTETYNYRIGDTNSWKSGTY
-908 YKD
+908 YFLKE

>member
-62 QGYKGNLNDWLKSLD
+62 QGYKGDLNDWLKSLD

-99 AVANVSN
+99 AVANVSK
-106 QNKAVITNAGFNKN
+106 QNKSVITNAGFNKN

-141 KGKDGTD
+141 KGKDG
-148 GKNGT
+148 KNGT
-153 NGKNGAN
+153 NGKNGKNGAN

-173 SDGQLVIT
+173 SEGQLVIT

-201 VSISNSAIN
+201 
-210 DKGELIIT
+210 
-218 YSNGQ
+218 
-223 ICNLGKVV
+223 
-231 GVDGKNG
+231 
-238 INGINGSDGNNGKN
+238 
-252 GQDGISVVKSE
+252 
-263 INSNGELVVTYSNS
+263 
-277 VIDNLGK
+277 
-284 VVGSDGAKG
+284 
-293 DKGEKGDT
+293 
-301 GAQGEK
+301 
-307 GEKGDAGEQGIQ
+307 
-319 GVAGKD
+319 KD
-325 GKDGI
+325 G
-330 NGTNGVDGKDG
+330 TDG
-341 KDGVGINTVNITED
+341 KDGVGINTVNITGD

-394 TGAKGEKGE
+394 TG
-403 KGDAGEQGIQG
+403 EQGIQG

-422 GINGTNGVD
+422 GINGINGTDGVD
-431 GKDGTNGKDGVGIA
+431 GKDGVGIA
-445 NVLINTSGELEL
+445 NILINTSGELEL

-472 SKGEKGDTGEQGVQ
+472 SKGDKGEKGDTGEQGIQ

-495 GVNGTNGVD
+495 GINGTNGVD

-534 SVTLNNGTV
+534 SVTLTNGTV
-543 LDLGNIKGAD
+543 LDLGNIKGAN

-582 IVGSNGVDGQDGV
+582 VVGANGADGQDGV

-603 STGELMITLS
+603 STGELMVTLS

-668 YTDGTKENLGSVS
+668 YTDGTNENLGSVS

-789 FVGASANP
+789 FIGISANP

-830 SYSFIDC
+830 SYSFVDC

-845 PESVTSIEPLA
+845 PESVTSIEPHA

-908 YKD
+908 YKN

>member
-62 QGYKGNLNDWLKSLD
+62 QGYKGDLNDWLKSLD

-99 AVANVSN
+99 AVANVSK
-106 QNKAVITNAGFNKN
+106 QNKSVITNAGFYKN

-141 KGKDGTD
+141 KGKDG
-148 GKNGT
+148 KNGT
-153 NGKNGAN
+153 NGKNGKNGAN

-173 SDGQLVIT
+173 SEGQLVIT

-201 VSISNSAIN
+201 
-210 DKGELIIT
+210 
-218 YSNGQ
+218 
-223 ICNLGKVV
+223 
-231 GVDGKNG
+231 
-238 INGINGSDGNNGKN
+238 
-252 GQDGISVVKSE
+252 
-263 INSNGELVVTYSNS
+263 
-277 VIDNLGK
+277 
-284 VVGSDGAKG
+284 
-293 DKGEKGDT
+293 
-301 GAQGEK
+301 
-307 GEKGDAGEQGIQ
+307 
-319 GVAGKD
+319 KD
-325 GKDGI
+325 G
-330 NGTNGVDGKDG
+330 TDG
-341 KDGVGINTVNITED
+341 KDGVGINTVNITGD

-394 TGAKGEKGE
+394 TG
-403 KGDAGEQGIQG
+403 EQGIQG

-422 GINGTNGVD
+422 GINGINGTDGVD
-431 GKDGTNGKDGVGIA
+431 GKDGVGIA
-445 NVLINTSGELEL
+445 NILINTSGELEL

-472 SKGEKGDTGEQGVQ
+472 SKGDKGEKGDTGEQGIQ

-495 GVNGTNGVD
+495 GINGTNGVD

-534 SVTLNNGTV
+534 SVTLTNGTV
-543 LDLGNIKGAD
+543 LDLGNIKGAN

-582 IVGSNGVDGQDGV
+582 VVGANGADGQDGV

-603 STGELMITLS
+603 STGELMVTLS

-789 FVGASANP
+789 FIGISANP

-830 SYSFIDC
+830 SYSFVDC

-845 PESVTSIEPLA
+845 PESVTSIEPHA

-908 YKD
+908 YKN

>member
-38 HNNSSQPTSSKVKN
+38 HNNSSQPTSSKVEN

-99 AVANVSN
+99 AVANVSK
-106 QNKAVITNAGFNKN
+106 QNKSVITNAGFNKN
-120 GDFILTLLDG
+120 GDFILSLLDG

-153 NGKNGAN
+153 NGKNGKNGAN
-160 GKDGRSITLASVN
+160 GKNGRSITLASVN
-173 SDGQLVIT
+173 SEGQLVIT

-263 INSNGELVVTYSNS
+263 INSNGELIVTYSNS

-293 DKGEKGDT
+293 EKGDKGDT
-301 GAQGEK
+301 GAR
-307 GEKGDAGEQGIQ
+307 GEKGDAGEQG
-319 GVAGKD
+319 
-325 GKDGI
+325 
-330 NGTNGVDGKDG
+330 
-341 KDGVGINTVNITED
+341 
-355 GKLNI
+355 
-360 TLTNGTTLNLGT
+360 
-372 IKGEKGDKGDTGV
+372 V
-385 QGEKGDKGD
+385 QG
-394 TGAKGEKGE
+394 
-403 KGDAGEQGIQG
+403 I
-414 VAGKDGKD
+414 AGKDGKD

-534 SVTLNNGTV
+534 SVTLTNGTV

-837 GSLKEVVI
+837 GSLKDVVI

>member
-62 QGYKGNLNDWLKSLD
+62 QGYKGDLNDWLKSLD

-99 AVANVSN
+99 AVANVSK
-106 QNKAVITNAGFNKN
+106 QNKSVITNAGFNKN

-141 KGKDGTD
+141 KGKDG
-148 GKNGT
+148 KNGT
-153 NGKNGAN
+153 NGKNGKNGAN

-173 SDGQLVIT
+173 SEGQLVIT

-201 VSISNSAIN
+201 
-210 DKGELIIT
+210 
-218 YSNGQ
+218 
-223 ICNLGKVV
+223 
-231 GVDGKNG
+231 
-238 INGINGSDGNNGKN
+238 
-252 GQDGISVVKSE
+252 
-263 INSNGELVVTYSNS
+263 
-277 VIDNLGK
+277 
-284 VVGSDGAKG
+284 
-293 DKGEKGDT
+293 
-301 GAQGEK
+301 
-307 GEKGDAGEQGIQ
+307 
-319 GVAGKD
+319 KD
-325 GKDGI
+325 G
-330 NGTNGVDGKDG
+330 TDG
-341 KDGVGINTVNITED
+341 KDGVGINTVNITGD

-360 TLTNGTTLNLGT
+360 TLTNDTTLNLGT

-394 TGAKGEKGE
+394 TG
-403 KGDAGEQGIQG
+403 EQGIQG

-422 GINGTNGVD
+422 GINGINGTDGVD
-431 GKDGTNGKDGVGIA
+431 GKDGVGIA
-445 NVLINTSGELEL
+445 NILINTSGELEL

-472 SKGEKGDTGEQGVQ
+472 SKGDKGEKGDTGEQGIQ

-495 GVNGTNGVD
+495 GINGTNGVD

-534 SVTLNNGTV
+534 SVTLTNGTV
-543 LDLGNIKGAD
+543 LDLGNIKGAN

-582 IVGSNGVDGQDGV
+582 VVGANGADGQDGV

-603 STGELMITLS
+603 STGELMVTLS

-789 FVGASANP
+789 FIGISANP

-830 SYSFIDC
+830 SYSFVDC

-845 PESVTSIEPLA
+845 PESVTSIEPHA

-908 YKD
+908 YKN

>member
-62 QGYKGNLNDWLKSLD
+62 QGYKGDLNDWLKSLD

-99 AVANVSN
+99 AVANVSK
-106 QNKAVITNAGFNKN
+106 QNKSVITNAGFNKN

-141 KGKDGTD
+141 KGKDG
-148 GKNGT
+148 KNGT
-153 NGKNGAN
+153 NGKNGKNGAN

-173 SDGQLVIT
+173 SEGQLVIT

-201 VSISNSAIN
+201 
-210 DKGELIIT
+210 
-218 YSNGQ
+218 
-223 ICNLGKVV
+223 
-231 GVDGKNG
+231 
-238 INGINGSDGNNGKN
+238 
-252 GQDGISVVKSE
+252 
-263 INSNGELVVTYSNS
+263 
-277 VIDNLGK
+277 
-284 VVGSDGAKG
+284 
-293 DKGEKGDT
+293 
-301 GAQGEK
+301 
-307 GEKGDAGEQGIQ
+307 
-319 GVAGKD
+319 KD
-325 GKDGI
+325 G
-330 NGTNGVDGKDG
+330 TDG
-341 KDGVGINTVNITED
+341 KDGVGINTVNITGD

-394 TGAKGEKGE
+394 TG
-403 KGDAGEQGIQG
+403 EQGIQG

-422 GINGTNGVD
+422 GINGINGTDGVD
-431 GKDGTNGKDGVGIA
+431 GKDGVGIA
-445 NVLINTSGELEL
+445 NILINTSGELEL

-472 SKGEKGDTGEQGVQ
+472 SKGDKGEKGDTGEQGIQ

-495 GVNGTNGVD
+495 GINGTNGVD
-504 GKDGTNGKDGT
+504 GKDGTNGKDG
-515 DGQDGV
+515 
-521 GIANVTVS
+521 
-529 NEGAL
+529 
-534 SVTLNNGTV
+534 
-543 LDLGNIKGAD
+543 
-553 GIGIS
+553 
-558 KSEVNASGELVL
+558 
-570 TYTDG
+570 
-575 TVKNLGN
+575 
-582 IVGSNGVDGQDGV
+582 
-595 GIKTVTLS
+595 
-603 STGELMITLS
+603 
-613 DNSVINLGNV
+613 
-623 KGEKG
+623 
-628 DKGDKGDKGAR
+628 
-639 GEKGEKGDKGDTGRG
+639 
-654 IAKTELVNGELIIT
+654 
-668 YTDGTKENLGSVS
+668 TDGTKENLGSVS

-789 FVGASANP
+789 FIGISANP

-830 SYSFIDC
+830 SYSFVDC

-845 PESVTSIEPLA
+845 PESVTSIEPHA

-908 YKD
+908 YKN

>member
-62 QGYKGNLNDWLKSLD
+62 QGYKGDLNDWLKSLD

-99 AVANVSN
+99 AVANVSK
-106 QNKAVITNAGFNKN
+106 QNKSVITNAGFNKN

-141 KGKDGTD
+141 KGKDG
-148 GKNGT
+148 KNGT
-153 NGKNGAN
+153 NGKNGKNGAN

-173 SDGQLVIT
+173 SEGQLVIT

-201 VSISNSAIN
+201 
-210 DKGELIIT
+210 
-218 YSNGQ
+218 
-223 ICNLGKVV
+223 
-231 GVDGKNG
+231 
-238 INGINGSDGNNGKN
+238 
-252 GQDGISVVKSE
+252 
-263 INSNGELVVTYSNS
+263 
-277 VIDNLGK
+277 
-284 VVGSDGAKG
+284 
-293 DKGEKGDT
+293 
-301 GAQGEK
+301 
-307 GEKGDAGEQGIQ
+307 
-319 GVAGKD
+319 KD
-325 GKDGI
+325 G
-330 NGTNGVDGKDG
+330 TDG
-341 KDGVGINTVNITED
+341 KDGVGINTVNITGD

-394 TGAKGEKGE
+394 TG
-403 KGDAGEQGIQG
+403 EQGIQG

-422 GINGTNGVD
+422 GINGINGTDGVD
-431 GKDGTNGKDGVGIA
+431 GKDGVGIA
-445 NVLINTSGELEL
+445 NILINTSGELEL

-472 SKGEKGDTGEQGVQ
+472 SKGDKGEKGDTGEQGIQ

-495 GVNGTNGVD
+495 GINGTNGVD

-534 SVTLNNGTV
+534 SVTLTNGTV
-543 LDLGNIKGAD
+543 LDLGNIKGAN

-582 IVGSNGVDGQDGV
+582 VVGANGADGQDGV

-603 STGELMITLS
+603 STGELMVTLS

-639 GEKGEKGDKGDTGRG
+639 AEKGEKGDKGDTGRG

-789 FVGASANP
+789 FIGISANP

-830 SYSFIDC
+830 SYSFVDC

-845 PESVTSIEPLA
+845 PESVTSIEPHA

-908 YKD
+908 YKN

>member
-62 QGYKGNLNDWLKSLD
+62 QGYKGDLNDWLKSLD

-99 AVANVSN
+99 AVANVSK
-106 QNKAVITNAGFNKN
+106 QNKSVITNAGFNKN

-141 KGKDGTD
+141 KGKDG
-148 GKNGT
+148 KNGT

-173 SDGQLVIT
+173 SEGQLVIT

-201 VSISNSAIN
+201 
-210 DKGELIIT
+210 
-218 YSNGQ
+218 
-223 ICNLGKVV
+223 
-231 GVDGKNG
+231 
-238 INGINGSDGNNGKN
+238 
-252 GQDGISVVKSE
+252 
-263 INSNGELVVTYSNS
+263 
-277 VIDNLGK
+277 
-284 VVGSDGAKG
+284 
-293 DKGEKGDT
+293 
-301 GAQGEK
+301 
-307 GEKGDAGEQGIQ
+307 
-319 GVAGKD
+319 KD
-325 GKDGI
+325 G
-330 NGTNGVDGKDG
+330 TDG
-341 KDGVGINTVNITED
+341 KDGVGINTVNITGD

-394 TGAKGEKGE
+394 TG
-403 KGDAGEQGIQG
+403 EQGIQG

-422 GINGTNGVD
+422 GINGINGINGTDGVD
-431 GKDGTNGKDGVGIA
+431 GKDGVGIA
-445 NVLINTSGELEL
+445 NILINTSGELEL

-472 SKGEKGDTGEQGVQ
+472 SKGDKGEKGDTGEQGIQ

-495 GVNGTNGVD
+495 GINGTNGVD

-534 SVTLNNGTV
+534 SVTLTNGTV
-543 LDLGNIKGAD
+543 LDLGNIKGAN

-582 IVGSNGVDGQDGV
+582 VVGANGADGQDGV

-603 STGELMITLS
+603 STGELMVTLS

-789 FVGASANP
+789 FIGISANP

-894 LLAQKFVE
+894 VLAQKFVE

>member
-106 QNKAVITNAGFNKN
+106 QNKSVITNAGFNKN

-193 VGINGIDG
+193 VGING
-201 VSISNSAIN
+201 
-210 DKGELIIT
+210 
-218 YSNGQ
+218 
-223 ICNLGKVV
+223 
-231 GVDGKNG
+231 
-238 INGINGSDGNNGKN
+238 
-252 GQDGISVVKSE
+252 
-263 INSNGELVVTYSNS
+263 
-277 VIDNLGK
+277 
-284 VVGSDGAKG
+284 
-293 DKGEKGDT
+293 
-301 GAQGEK
+301 
-307 GEKGDAGEQGIQ
+307 
-319 GVAGKD
+319 
-325 GKDGI
+325 KDGI
-330 NGTNGVDGKDG
+330 DG

-394 TGAKGEKGE
+394 TGAKGEKGD
-403 KGDAGEQGIQG
+403 KGDTGEQGIQG
-414 VAGKDGKD
+414 LAGKDGKD
-422 GINGTNGVD
+422 GINGTDGVD

-472 SKGEKGDTGEQGVQ
+472 SKGDKGDTGEQGVQ

-495 GVNGTNGVD
+495 GINGTNGVD

-534 SVTLNNGTV
+534 SVTLTNGTV

-668 YTDGTKENLGSVS
+668 YTDGTKENLGSVTS
-681 NAESEYSS
+681 TENTADKYLVYKILTDDSVSVSLKSEYIGDLEGKITIPSEHNGRKVTKIRGFTGCQLSEIELPDTLEIIEPDTFSGCTNLKSITIPKNVYRIQGSAFLNS
-689 GLQYTLNEDN
+689 GLQT
-699 NSYTLSSAGELFNST
+699 A
-714 KVVIPETY
+714 K
-722 KGKPV
+722 
-727 TKIGERAFYSTQLYG
+727 
-742 SDSSKGAPINEL
+742 
-754 ILPST
+754 
-759 IKSIALEAF
+759 
-768 YNCKIEKVVF
+768 F
-778 EGTIEE
+778 E
-784 WCSIQ
+784 
-789 FVGASANP
+789 
-797 LYHPDNAK
+797 
-805 DNTKLY
+805 
-811 IDGELIETLVIPN
+811 
-824 SVSTIS
+824 
-830 SYSFIDC
+830 
-837 GSLKEVVI
+837 
-845 PESVTSIEPLA
+845 
-856 FKNCGSLS
+856 
-864 SVEVKAPRGWY
+864 
-875 YKNGGYKYSISE
+875 
-887 STMSNKT
+887 
-894 LLAQKFVE
+894 
-902 GNPSNY
+902 NPSNWKKYQSYTYNGYDSTLTSVSSSSLSDETKAAELLTETYNYRIGDTNSSKSGTY
-908 YKD
+908 YFFKH

>member
-106 QNKAVITNAGFNKN
+106 QNKSVITNAGFNKN

-160 GKDGRSITLASVN
+160 RKDGRSITLASVN
-173 SDGQLVIT
+173 SEGQLVIT

-293 DKGEKGDT
+293 EKGDKGDT
-301 GAQGEK
+301 GARGEK

-330 NGTNGVDGKDG
+330 NGTNGIDGKDGTDG

-394 TGAKGEKGE
+394 TG
-403 KGDAGEQGIQG
+403 EQGIQG
-414 VAGKDGKD
+414 VAGKD

-472 SKGEKGDTGEQGVQ
+472 SKGEKGDTGEQGIQ
-486 GIAGKDGKD
+486 GATGKDGA
-495 GVNGTNGVD
+495 N
-504 GKDGTNGKDGT
+504 
-515 DGQDGV
+515 GQDGV

-534 SVTLNNGTV
+534 SVTLTNGTV

-558 KSEVNASGELVL
+558 KSEVNVSGELVL

-582 IVGSNGVDGQDGV
+582 VVGANGADGQDGV

-603 STGELMITLS
+603 STGELMVTLS

-628 DKGDKGDKGAR
+628 DKGDKGDAGVQ

-654 IAKTELVNGELIIT
+654 IAKTELINGELIIT

-727 TKIGERAFYSTQLYG
+727 TKIGERAFYSTQLSG

>member
-62 QGYKGNLNDWLKSLD
+62 QGYKGDLNDWLKSLD

-99 AVANVSN
+99 AVANVSK
-106 QNKAVITNAGFNKN
+106 QNKSVITNAGFNKN

-141 KGKDGTD
+141 KGKDG
-148 GKNGT
+148 KNGT

-173 SDGQLVIT
+173 SEGQLVIT

-201 VSISNSAIN
+201 
-210 DKGELIIT
+210 
-218 YSNGQ
+218 
-223 ICNLGKVV
+223 
-231 GVDGKNG
+231 
-238 INGINGSDGNNGKN
+238 
-252 GQDGISVVKSE
+252 
-263 INSNGELVVTYSNS
+263 
-277 VIDNLGK
+277 
-284 VVGSDGAKG
+284 
-293 DKGEKGDT
+293 
-301 GAQGEK
+301 
-307 GEKGDAGEQGIQ
+307 
-319 GVAGKD
+319 KD
-325 GKDGI
+325 G
-330 NGTNGVDGKDG
+330 TDG
-341 KDGVGINTVNITED
+341 KDGVGINTVNITGD

-394 TGAKGEKGE
+394 TG
-403 KGDAGEQGIQG
+403 EQGIQG

-422 GINGTNGVD
+422 GINGTDGVD
-431 GKDGTNGKDGVGIA
+431 GKDGVGIA
-445 NVLINTSGELEL
+445 NILINTSGELEL

-472 SKGEKGDTGEQGVQ
+472 SKGDKGEKGDTGEQGIQ

-495 GVNGTNGVD
+495 GINGTNGVD

-534 SVTLNNGTV
+534 SVTLTNGTV
-543 LDLGNIKGAD
+543 LDLGNIKGAN

-582 IVGSNGVDGQDGV
+582 VVGANGADGQDGV

-603 STGELMITLS
+603 STGELMVTLS

-789 FVGASANP
+789 FIGISANP

-894 LLAQKFVE
+894 VLAQKFVE

>member
-160 GKDGRSITLASVN
+160 
-173 SDGQLVIT
+173 
-181 YSDGS
+181 
-186 SVNLDKL
+186 
-193 VGINGIDG
+193 
-201 VSISNSAIN
+201 
-210 DKGELIIT
+210 
-218 YSNGQ
+218 
-223 ICNLGKVV
+223 
-231 GVDGKNG
+231 
-238 INGINGSDGNNGKN
+238 
-252 GQDGISVVKSE
+252 
-263 INSNGELVVTYSNS
+263 
-277 VIDNLGK
+277 
-284 VVGSDGAKG
+284 
-293 DKGEKGDT
+293 
-301 GAQGEK
+301 
-307 GEKGDAGEQGIQ
+307 
-319 GVAGKD
+319 
-325 GKDGI
+325 
-330 NGTNGVDGKDG
+330 GKDG

-534 SVTLNNGTV
+534 SVTLTNGTV

>member
-325 GKDGI
+325 GKDG
-330 NGTNGVDGKDG
+330 
-341 KDGVGINTVNITED
+341 
-355 GKLNI
+355 
-360 TLTNGTTLNLGT
+360 
-372 IKGEKGDKGDTGV
+372 
-385 QGEKGDKGD
+385 
-394 TGAKGEKGE
+394 
-403 KGDAGEQGIQG
+403 
-414 VAGKDGKD
+414 
-422 GINGTNGVD
+422 
-431 GKDGTNGKDGVGIA
+431 
-445 NVLINTSGELEL
+445 
-457 TFSDGQQINLGNVKG
+457 
-472 SKGEKGDTGEQGVQ
+472 
-486 GIAGKDGKD
+486 
-495 GVNGTNGVD
+495 VNGTNGVD

-534 SVTLNNGTV
+534 SVTLTNGTV